1 MKLYHVS
8 SPGYAG
14 TRVMSLNDEQL
25 SYWWDYT
32 LVEVTDEEVLA
43 RLA

>member
-8 SPGYAG
+8 APGYAG
-14 TRVMSLNDEQL
+14 TRVMFLAEDQL
-25 SYWWDYT
+25 PYWWEYK
-32 LVEVTDEEVLA
+32 LMEVTDAAVLA

>member
-8 SPGYAG
+8 APGYAG
-14 TRVMSLNDEQL
+14 TRVMFLKEEQL
-25 SYWWDYT
+25 SYWWEYT
-32 LVEVTDEEVLA
+32 LTEVTDAVILG